1 MFTDEYEDGSIVVR
15 YISAHTGHEFGS
27 QELKCLP
34 LPASTKEEVVL
45 KVSTCIPSD
54 RILQGKGE
62 YKKQIT
68 ISEP

>member
-15 YISAHTGHEFGS
+15 YISAHTGHELGS

-34 LPASTKEEVVL
+34 LPASTKEQVAL
-45 KVSTCIPSD
+45 KVSIGIPSA
-54 RILQGKGE
+54 RILQGKRE

-68 ISEP
+68 LSQP